1 MNKSKKIISIVLIIV
16 LIIVVGYF
24 LVKYISNYTDKK
36 NFVSSAQE
44 IYKSA
49 LREKNSETKYYDSK
63 SNKLSGGDLN
73 YHIEFNN
80 EGNVIY
86 FLAYDNEHVIEI
98 EEMNVSEKDFEADKN
113 YGDLSSKSYS
123 DAVNYK
129 HNSLNEKYQN
139 TKSEYNKDVADNSG
153 EQIETPETEPEY
165 KPEPTP
171 EPEPL
176 PDPIPINPDTNDKK
190 NSEETKYK
198 VMFYVNGGT
207 GGQSTTIEVKYNE
220 IMPSISKTIP
230 TRNGYTFMG
239 WYDNIDYTKGKVY
252 YNEKCEATKYYDRK
266 SNVAL
271 YAGWKKN
278 TTVVKPTTPTPDSTT
293 TKPVNNKI
301 TYTIKSESYC
311 KQISEKGHTEGYLNS
326 TYEYTIHMGRVPN
339 GCYSVEITKVAIDDN
354 DNAKIYVKNH
364 YPSVTSICT
373 QAIAYPCATVTF
385 SRKPNT
391 IETFEAKETVQTP
404 KDDNPGD
411 LTYSIDKTTNCTS
424 STLPKKAGLSTQTT
438 TDGYKAILGLG
449 KKNNGGYS
457 IKIDSVNIDSNNNVT
472 INSTSISPELGAMT
486 TQVINYPCAVV
497 TFNKAPTSI
506 KAYIDGVDTDNISD
520 YTNGSYK

>member
-1 MNKSKKIISIVLIIV
+1 MNKGKKIILILLITMIVIIG
-16 LIIVVGYF
+16 GYF
-24 LVKYISNYTDKK
+24 LVKYILGSNDKK
-36 NFVSSAQE
+36 NFISSAKE
-44 IYKSA
+44 LYKSA

-63 SNKLSGGDLN
+63 SNKLQNSDLN
-73 YHIEFNN
+73 YHIEFNG
-80 EGNVIY
+80 EGNIIY

-153 EQIETPETEPEY
+153 EQIETPEPEPES

-278 TTVVKPTTPTPDSTT
+278 TTVVTPTVPTPTT
-293 TKPVNNKI
+293 PVNNKI
-301 TYTIKSESYC
+301 TYTVKSESNC
-311 KQISEKGHTEGYLNS
+311 KQANDKGHTEGYLNGS
-326 TYEYTIHMGRVPN
+326 YEYTIHMGRVPN
-339 GCYSVEITKVAIDDN
+339 GCYSVEITKVTIDDN
-354 DNAKIYVKNH
+354 DNAKVYVKNH
-364 YPSVTSICT
+364 YPSVTSTCT

-391 IETFEAKETVQTP
+391 IETIEENGNVETPVYNNTET
-404 KDDNPGD
+404 

-424 STLPKKAGLSTQTT
+424 STLPKKLGLSTQTSA
-438 TDGYKAILGLG
+438 DGYKVILGLG
-449 KKNNGGYS
+449 QKNHGGYS
-457 IKIDSVNIDSNNNVT
+457 IKIDSVNIDKNNNVI
-472 INSTSISPELGAMT
+472 INATSTSPEPGSMT
-486 TQVINYPCAVV
+486 TQAINYPCAVV
-497 TFNKAPTSI
+497 TFNNTPTSV
-506 KAYIDGVDTDNISD
+506 KAYINGVDANNISD
-520 YTNGSYK
+520 YSAGNYK